1 MAKIINAKEAAA
13 MIKSGDR
20 VMFSGFLAVGCPEQL
35 VDALVEQNTKDL
47 HMVAIATDYV
57 DRGVGKLIAN
67 KQVKSVQASHIGTN
81 KETQMQYNAG
91 DLSIE
96 FVPQGTLME
105 RVRAAGA
112 GLGGFFTPTGVGT
125 VVEEGKEIREI
136 DGKKYILEMPIHADF
151 ALIKAAK
158 ADKHGNLIY
167 NKTAR
172 NSNPIMA
179 TAGKIVIAEVDEI
192 VENGEISAED
202 VVTPGIFVDYLVK
215 REG

>member
-1 MAKIINAKEAAA
+1 MAKIISAKEAVS
-13 MIKSGDR
+13 MVKSGSR

-35 VDALVEQNTKDL
+35 IDALVEQNTKDI
-47 HMVAIATDYV
+47 HMIVIAADYE
-57 DRGVGKLIAN
+57 DRGVGKLVVN
-67 KQVKSVQASHIGTN
+67 KQIKSVQISHIGTN
-81 KETQMQYNAG
+81 REMQKQYNEG
-91 DLSIE
+91 ELTIE

-105 RVRAAGA
+105 RIRAAGA
-112 GLGGFFTPTGVGT
+112 GIGGFFTPTGVGT

-136 DGKKYILEMPIHADF
+136 DGKKYILEMPIHADIS
-151 ALIKAAK
+151 LIKARK
-158 ADKHGNLIY
+158 ADKHGNLVFS
-167 NKTAR
+167 KTAR